1 MSQHH
6 QCFSFE
12 VKYICVYV
20 WYVCL
25 GMWVHMEMEARS
37 QHWALLIQLD
47 SWPASSKDPAASTSP
62 APWSQYYV
70 WLSYVSAWDLNLG
83 LHACLIGILLSKPSP
98 QPVLF

>member
-1 MSQHH
+1 M
-6 QCFSFE
+6 
-12 VKYICVYV
+12 CVYV

-25 GMWVHMEMEARS
+25 GMWVHMEMEVRS

-83 LHACLIGILLSKPSP
+83 LHACMIGILLSKPSP
-98 QPVLF
+98 QPALVLKNKNKNLKQ